1 MAIIEKPN
9 GRISLSATPAE
20 ALREQQ
26 PVMEI
31 DSSEFAA
38 GVSSAEVE
46 ATMER
51 VEHCQVDPVDEVGQT
66 RAARQ

>member
-9 GRISLSATPAE
+9 GRISLSATPAK
-20 ALREQQ
+20 ALREQK

-38 GVSSAEVE
+38 GMSSSEVE

-51 VEHCQVDPVDEVGQT
+51 VERCQVGAADEVEQPRVAGQ
-66 RAARQ
+66 